1 MTDKTEPTGAQPE
14 ILIVEDSPL
23 EAELLRRCLDKA
35 GYRITVAKNGEEGLQ
50 AARARRPALVVSD
63 INMPVMNGYALC
75 RGIKYDEVL
84 WNIPVILLTS
94 LSEPENIIQA
104 INAGTDSYIT
114 QPFVEASL
122 LERVIPCWPRRSAG
136 GGPKSGAGRRWST
149 TASPTPSLAAA
160 SKY

>member
-1 MTDKTEPTGAQPE
+1 MNQVQNESKAE

-75 RGIKYDEVL
+75 REI
-84 WNIPVILLTS
+84 
-94 LSEPENIIQA
+94 
-104 INAGTDSYIT
+104 
-114 QPFVEASL
+114 
-122 LERVIPCWPRRSAG
+122 
-136 GGPKSGAGRRWST
+136 
-149 TASPTPSLAAA
+149 
-160 SKY
+160 